1 MAIVQLNISDF
12 RTFYPI
18 FADAVQYPDNVITY
32 AFNLAETYIDNTE
45 SSPIPYDPSKNILLR
60 QRVLYMATCHLLQLN
75 SQSPQQTGAV
85 TSASQGSVSVGYSP
99 QGSHYHLVSKRP
111 LHLLQSPSP
120 LEPVPLGI
128 YLCGVKVWAPAGE
141 AAEIMSQLCQN
152 LLSEGLPLE
161 L

>member
-32 AFNLAETYIDNTE
+32 AFNLAETYIDNTNG
-45 SSPIPYDPSKNILLR
+45 SPIPYDPSKNILLR

-99 QGSHYHLVSKRP
+99 LTGNSFASQFWSQTRCGQQVWMML
-111 LHLLQSPSP
+111 SPYR
-120 LEPVPLGI
+120 LGGRF
-128 YLCGVKVWAPAGE
+128 YTSGNFHPFG
-141 AAEIMSQLCQN
+141 
-152 LLSEGLPLE
+152 
-161 L
+161 

>member
-99 QGSHYHLVSKRP
+99 LTGNSFASQFWSQTR
-111 LHLLQSPSP
+111 
-120 LEPVPLGI
+120 
-128 YLCGVKVWAPAGE
+128 CGHAVNRYG
-141 AAEIMSQLCQN
+141 
-152 LLSEGLPLE
+152 
-161 L
+161 

>member
-18 FADAVQYPDNVITY
+18 FADSVEYPDNVITY

-99 QGSHYHLVSKRP
+99 LTGNSFASQFWSQNRCGQQGWMML
-111 LHLLQSPSP
+111 SPYR
-120 LEPVPLGI
+120 LGGRF
-128 YLCGVKVWAPAGE
+128 YTSGNFHPFG
-141 AAEIMSQLCQN
+141 
-152 LLSEGLPLE
+152 
-161 L
+161 

>member
-99 QGSHYHLVSKRP
+99 LTWMM
-111 LHLLQSPSP
+111 LSPYR
-120 LEPVPLGI
+120 LGGRF
-128 YLCGVKVWAPAGE
+128 YTSGNFHPFG
-141 AAEIMSQLCQN
+141 
-152 LLSEGLPLE
+152 
-161 L
+161 